1 MRILATG
8 GAGYVGSRVVDALLA
23 EGHSVTVLDDF
34 RHWPHRHSDHS
45 RLFHIVGDI
54 RDARIMASDLNAPE
68 AIVHMAAIVGEK
80 ACDRDEAEAWGVN
93 VGGTSALL
101 SLRLPMVLFSTCS
114 NYGVHRGEA
123 AEDAKLK
130 PLSLYARSKV
140 AAEDMVL
147 EAGGCVLRLAT
158 VCGPTRNT
166 RYDLF
171 VNDLAR
177 AAACKRAFEVYGMKA
192 WRPYVHV
199 GDVGLALAYMV
210 RKELPPGAWNLVA
223 ENLRKSDVVDMAR
236 RNFPDL
242 NIVIRQGAKDLRD
255 YRVSGAKIA
264 AGLGIRPAKSIED
277 AFNEIAAVCHVER
290 RAMRRAS

>member
-8 GAGYVGSRVVDALLA
+8 GAGYVGSCVVDALLA

-34 RHWPHRHSDHS
+34 RRDTIRHSGHP
-45 RLFHIVGDI
+45 RLFHILGDV
-54 RDARIMASDLNAPE
+54 REVRGMNLNAPQ

-80 ACDRDEAEAWGVN
+80 ACDVDEDEAWGVN
-93 VGGTSALL
+93 VEGTGTLL
-101 SLRLPMVLFSTCS
+101 SLGLPMVLFSTCS

-140 AAEDMVL
+140 AAEEMVL

-177 AAACKRAFEVYGMKA
+177 AAAFDRTFEVYGMKA

-199 GDVGLALAYMV
+199 NDVGLAVASMV
-210 RKELPPGAWNLVA
+210 RKKFPPGAWNLVG
-223 ENLRKSDVVDMAR
+223 ENLRKSDVVKMAW
-236 RNFPDL
+236 RNYYNP
-242 NIVIRQGAKDLRD
+242 NIVVREGGEDLRD
-255 YRVSGAKIA
+255 YRVAGAKIA
-264 AGLGIRPAKSIED
+264 AAFGIKPAKTVED
-277 AFNEIAAVCHVER
+277 AFKEVAAICHAER